1 MTNINIYLAGDSTVC
16 NYDPSVAPRTGW
28 GQVLNEFLNDDVIVN
43 NHASSGRSSKSF
55 IQEGRLDEITNQ
67 LQANDY
73 LFIQFGHNDSKPDEE
88 RHTDPFTSF
97 KANLNQFIQQ
107 ARNKQAIPVLVTPVQ
122 RRSFNEDGSLI
133 DTHGDYAV
141 AIREV
146 AQESDVPLI
155 DLATH
160 SHTLY
165 EQLGPEKTKKL
176 FLWFTPGEYLNYP
189 DGIQDDTHFSEYG
202 AREIAKLVIQSIQD
216 IHLPLVTKLKS

>member
-1 MTNINIYLAGDSTVC
+1 MTNINVFLAGDSTVC

-28 GQVLNEFLNDDVIVN
+28 GQVLNEFLNGDVTIN

-55 IQEGRLDEITNQ
+55 IQEGRLDEITNH

-88 RHTDPFTSF
+88 RHTEPFTSF
-97 KANLNQFIQQ
+97 KANLNQYIQQ
-107 ARNKQAIPVLVTPVQ
+107 ARNHQAIPVLITPVQ

-146 AQESDVPLI
+146 AQESEVPLI
-155 DLATH
+155 DLATR
-160 SHTLY
+160 SKTLY
-165 EQLGPEKTKKL
+165 EQLGPEETKKL
-176 FLWFTPGEYLNYP
+176 FLWFTLGEYLNYP

-202 AREIAKLVIQSIQD
+202 ARKIAKLVIQSIQD